1 MKTMKTMKHF
11 LSMAALALMGAMMT
25 GCSNDDNIDNAQQP
39 ESKSKL
45 ETLTTTISLGEDG
58 TTRALTPGGV
68 KTFAAGEQIAVIYLN
83 TNSNIKKAVSTALTT
98 TDISNEG
105 KTATFTVTVEDP
117 DKTKTVVYVYPASM
131 INDDGTVNVAA
142 LATQDGTFDT
152 LESSL
157 DFAMGADNW
166 NGDELPSSVSL
177 VNQLAILAITLKD
190 ADGTNDITSTI
201 TGMTLSDGIDTYTV
215 TREAAAGPIYV
226 AFTPVNN
233 SNVTI
238 TATDGTKNYFKSL
251 TGKTYA
257 SNNGYNVSWRMY
269 GVGDVILEDG
279 TFAPAG
285 TDGAIAKITYVGSDA
300 ETSNNYN
307 HGLALALEDADS
319 NATTWCAQTSS
330 TCLSTQYDY
339 NSKFNDVAGI
349 ANTVA
354 LVGSVSHAHNAATAA
369 IYYNGATYPEGTSGW
384 FLPSAG
390 QWAKMATAAGGY
402 NNLGLQAN
410 AYYWSSTEV
419 DASAAWYF
427 NSDTGYWYDGY
438 REEDHRVRA
447 CIAF

>member
-25 GCSNDDNIDNAQQP
+25 GCSNDDNIDNAQP

-45 ETLTTTISLGEDG
+45 ETLTTTVSLGEDG

-68 KTFAAGEQIAVIYLN
+68 KTFAVGDQIAVVYTD
-83 TNSNIKKAVSTALTT
+83 TNNNKQKATSTALKT
-98 TDISNEG
+98 TDISNES
-105 KTATFTVTVEDP
+105 KTATFTVTLSNP
-117 DKTKTVVYVYPASM
+117 DKTKNVIYAYPASM
-131 INDDGTVNVAA
+131 IDDDGMMNIAA

-157 DFAMGADNW
+157 DFAAKAGDW
-166 NGDELPSSVSL
+166 NGEELPSVTL
-177 VNQLAILAITLKD
+177 DNQLAILAITLKD
-190 ADGTNDITSTI
+190 AAGTNDITSTI
-201 TGMTLSDGIDTYTV
+201 TGMTLSDGTSTCTV

-226 AFTPVNN
+226 AITPVY
-233 SNVTI
+233 SSDVTI

-257 SNNGYNVSWRMY
+257 SNNGYNVSWKMY
-269 GVGDVILEDG
+269 GVGDVILANG
-279 TFAPAG
+279 SFAKAG
-285 TDGAIAKITYVGSDA
+285 TEGAIAKITYVGSDA

-319 NATTWCAQTSS
+319 NAQTWCAQTSS
-330 TCLSTQYDY
+330 TCLSTQYDD
-339 NSKFNDVAGI
+339 NSKFNDVAGL

-354 LVGSVSHAHNAATAA
+354 LVGSELHAHNAAVTA
-369 IYYNGATYPEGTSGW
+369 IYYNGATHPDGTSGW

-390 QWAKMATAAGGY
+390 QWRKMATAAGGY

-419 DASAAWYF
+419 STEGAWLF
-427 NSDTGYWYDGY
+427 KSDTGNWYDSTKNN
-438 REEDHRVRA
+438 DNRVRA

>member
-1 MKTMKTMKHF
+1 MKTMKHF

-58 TTRALTPGGV
+58 TTRALTSDGV
-68 KTFAAGEQIAVIYLN
+68 KTFAVGDQIAVLYSD
-83 TNSNIKKAVSTALTT
+83 TDYNIKKATSTALKT

-105 KTATFTVTVEDP
+105 KTATFTVTLSDP
-117 DKTKTVVYVYPASM
+117 DKTEMVCYVYPASM
-131 INDDGTVNVAA
+131 VNDDGNVNVAA
-142 LATQDGTFDT
+142 LMTQDGTLDT
-152 LESSL
+152 LGSSL
-157 DFAMGADNW
+157 EYAAGYGNW
-166 NGDELPSSVSL
+166 NGEELPSVDL
-177 VNQLAILAITLKD
+177 VNSLAILAITLKD

-201 TGMTLSDGIDTYTV
+201 TGMTLSDGTNTYTV

-226 AFTPVNN
+226 AINPVLN
-233 SNVTI
+233 SNLTI

-257 SNNGYNVSWRMY
+257 RNNGYNVSWKMY
-269 GVGDVILEDG
+269 GVGDVILENG

-300 ETSNNYN
+300 ETSTTYN

-319 NATTWCAQTSS
+319 NAQTWCAQTSS
-330 TCLSTQYDY
+330 TCLSTQYDGL
-339 NSKFNDVAGI
+339 SMFNDVAGL

-354 LVGSVSHAHNAATAA
+354 LVGSELHAHDAAFSA
-369 IYYNGATYPEGTSGW
+369 IYYNGATHPDGTSGW

-390 QWAKMATAAGGY
+390 QWRKMATAVGGY
-402 NNLGLQAN
+402 DKLGLQADVD
-410 AYYWSSTEV
+410 YWSSTE
-419 DASAAWYF
+419 ASASIAWYF
-427 NSDTGYWYDGY
+427 NSDTGYWYDDTEKDNGLG
-438 REEDHRVRA
+438 VRA

>member
-25 GCSNDDNIDNAQQP
+25 GCSNDDNINNPQP

-45 ETLTTTISLGEDG
+45 ETLTTTVSLGEDG

-83 TNSNIKKAVSTALTT
+83 TNSDIKKAVSTALTT

-105 KTATFTVTVEDP
+105 KTATFTVTLNDP

-131 INDDGTVNVAA
+131 INDNGTVNDAA

-166 NGDELPSSVSL
+166 NGEELPSSVSL

-201 TGMTLSDGIDTYTV
+201 TGMTLSDGTDTYTV

-226 AFTPVNN
+226 AIPPVDNL
-233 SNVTI
+233 NVTI
-238 TATDGTKNYFKSL
+238 SATDGTKNYFKSL

-257 SNNGYNVSWRMY
+257 ANNGYDVSWRMY
-269 GVGDVILEDG
+269 GVGDVILADG
-279 TFAPAG
+279 NFAARSSTTG
-285 TDGAIAKITYVGSDA
+285 TIVAMITYLGSSTGV
-300 ETSNNYN
+300 EGYT
-307 HGLALALEDADS
+307 HGLALALSDEGSMDWS
-319 NATTWCAQTSS
+319 TATGASGAAAHTPAAPTPMTSS
-330 TCLSTQYDY
+330 
-339 NSKFNDVAGI
+339 
-349 ANTVA
+349 
-354 LVGSVSHAHNAATAA
+354 
-369 IYYNGATYPEGTSGW
+369 W
-384 FLPSAG
+384 MLPSKD
-390 QWAKMATAAGGY
+390 QWNKMIDACKNVLGTQ
-402 NNLGLQAN
+402 NNYQDLRDGFSGISGASNLESLFG
-410 AYYWSSTEV
+410 YWSSTECESDSDHV
-419 DASAAWYF
+419 WVFYF
-427 NSDTGYWYDGY
+427 DGVGWN
-438 REEDHRVRA
+438 EGTKEVINPLALA
-447 CIAF
+447 CLAF

>member
-1 MKTMKTMKHF
+1 MKTMKHF

-25 GCSNDDNIDNAQQP
+25 GCSNDDNIDNAQP

-45 ETLTTTISLGEDG
+45 ETLTTTVSLGEDG

-68 KTFAAGEQIAVIYLN
+68 KTFAVGDQIAVVYTD
-83 TNSNIKKAVSTALTT
+83 TNNNKQKATSTALKT
-98 TDISNEG
+98 TDISNES
-105 KTATFTVTVEDP
+105 KTATFTVTLSNP
-117 DKTKTVVYVYPASM
+117 DKTKNVIYAYPASM
-131 INDDGTVNVAA
+131 VNDNGLLNVAA

-157 DFAMGADNW
+157 DYAAKAGDW
-166 NGDELPSSVSL
+166 NGEELPSVTL
-177 VNQLAILAITLKD
+177 DNQLAILAITLKD
-190 ADGTNDITSTI
+190 AAGTNDITSTI
-201 TGMTLSDGIDTYTV
+201 TGMTLSDGTSTCTV

-226 AFTPVNN
+226 AITPVNN

-257 SNNGYNVSWRMY
+257 SNNGYNVSWKMY
-269 GVGDVILEDG
+269 GVGDVILENG

-319 NATTWCAQTSS
+319 NAQTWCAQTSS
-330 TCLSTQYDY
+330 TCLSTQYDD
-339 NSKFNDVAGI
+339 NSKFNDVAGL

-354 LVGSVSHAHNAATAA
+354 LVGSELHAHDAAFSA
-369 IYYNGATYPEGTSGW
+369 IYYNGATHPDGTSGW

-390 QWAKMATAAGGY
+390 QWRKMATAAGGY

-419 DASAAWYF
+419 STEGAWLF
-427 NSDTGYWYDGY
+427 KSDTGNWYDSTKNN
-438 REEDHRVRA
+438 DNRVRA
-447 CIAF
+447 CLAF